1 MVDPFGTTVGRE
13 GSYGPPP
20 PAPPLEPTNVSPLA
34 ASMVQPQYAPP
45 PAPQYAPA
53 PQYGAAPQAP
63 PPAPHYAPA
72 PQYGAAQPPPQYPL
86 PQPPQF
92 GAGAR
97 VLVQWA
103 DGNRYP
109 AMVQQSAGAQCL
121 VVFPNGQQQWVDAQY
136 LSFG

>member
-1 MVDPFGTTVGRE
+1 
-13 GSYGPPP
+13 
-20 PAPPLEPTNVSPLA
+20 
-34 ASMVQPQYAPP
+34 MVQPQYAA
-45 PAPQYAPA
+45 PAPQVVPQYAPPPPPQYGQAPQYGAAQPLPQYPLAQPPQYGAAPA
-53 PQYGAAPQAP
+53 PQYGAAPGASP
-63 PPAPHYAPA
+63 FA
-72 PQYGAAQPPPQYPL
+72 PQPQAT
-86 PQPPQF
+86 PQF
-92 GAGAR
+92 GPGAR